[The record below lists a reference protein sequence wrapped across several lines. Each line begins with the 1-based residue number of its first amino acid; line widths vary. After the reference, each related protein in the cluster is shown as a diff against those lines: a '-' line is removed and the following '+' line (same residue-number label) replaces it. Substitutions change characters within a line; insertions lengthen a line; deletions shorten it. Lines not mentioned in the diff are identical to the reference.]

1 MIAEKLELTNFRN
14 YKELSLEL
22 SENVNILYG
31 NNAQGKTNV
40 LEAIYLCSTTKSH
53 KGSKDK
59 DMVKIGEDE
68 AHLRMYIKKNDF
80 NHKIDM
86 QLRHMGKKSVAIDGI
101 SIKRA
106 SELYGLTNVV
116 LLSPEDLSM
125 IKNGPAERRRFM
137 DVELCQLNRLYLQ
150 YLSKYNKLIDQRN
163 DLLKQI
169 SFRPDLKETLEI
181 WDEQLVQCGSF
192 IISERKKFT
201 EDINELVK
209 DIHGNI
215 SGGTEKLT
223 VSYEPCTLAE
233 DFKKKLIE
241 GRERDLYTKTTGT
254 GPHRDDISFFT
265 GDQNIRLFGS
275 QGQQRTVALSLKLAE
290 IELVKRKIGENPI
303 LLLDDV
309 LSELDRTRQQALLN
323 FIDGIQTLITCTGL
337 EEFVGYRSGMNTL
350 YKVTNGIIERI

>member
-1 MIAEKLELTNFRN
+1 MTAEKLELTNFRN
-14 YKELSLEL
+14 YKDLVLDL

-68 AHLRMYIKKNDF
+68 AHLRMFITKNGI

-86 QLRHMGKKSVAIDGI
+86 QLRRSGKKSVAVDGI
-101 SIKRA
+101 PIKKA
-106 SELYGLTNVV
+106 SELYGLVNVV
-116 LLSPEDLSM
+116 LFSPEDLSM
-125 IKNGPAERRRFM
+125 IKNAPAERRRFM
-137 DVELCQLNRLYLQ
+137 DAELCQLNKLYLQ
-150 YLSKYNKLIDQRN
+150 YLAKYNKILDQRN

-181 WDEQLVQCGSF
+181 WDEQLVESGKF
-192 IISERKKFT
+192 IINERKKFI
-201 EDINELVK
+201 EDINELVHE
-209 DIHGNI
+209 IHPRI
-215 SGGTEKLT
+215 SGGCEELT
-223 VSYEPCTLAE
+223 VIYEPNTTSNRFKETLRAGL
-233 DFKKKLIE
+233 DK
-241 GRERDLYTKTTGT
+241 DLYSKTTGA

-265 GDQNIRLFGS
+265 GEKNIKLFGS

-309 LSELDRTRQQALLN
+309 LSELDRNRQQALLN
-323 FIDGIQTLITCTGL
+323 FIDGIQTVITCTGL
-337 EEFVGYRSGMNTL
+337 EEFVGYRSGLNTL
-350 YKVTNGIIERI
+350 YKVTDGVIERI